1 MKHFNQ
7 NLLNK
12 TKDSY
17 YFFHVV
23 VVSAKQCQYGY
34 LPNYFNIHYISIVFW
49 AASHKAIEFKCKIK
63 FIILYLF
70 YLILIYPMIFEICTF
85 VQVHVQLVFSP
96 SGRPKRTEI
105 TKILVVLVH
114 FVFVRCKFTKTKHLA
129 KFNSNISRNG
139 TFWLSKT

>member
-1 MKHFNQ
+1 M
-7 NLLNK
+7 NK

-17 YFFHVV
+17 YFLHVV
-23 VVSAKQCQYGY
+23 VVSAKLCQYGY

-49 AASHKAIEFKCKIK
+49 AASHRARGLMGPSIEFKCKIK

-105 TKILVVLVH
+105 TKILVVLVR
-114 FVFVRCKFTKTKHLA
+114 FISVQWDANLPKHLA

-139 TFWLSKT
+139 TFWLSKK

>member
-1 MKHFNQ
+1 M
-7 NLLNK
+7 NK

-17 YFFHVV
+17 YFLHVV
-23 VVSAKQCQYGY
+23 VVSAKLCQYGY
-34 LPNYFNIHYISIVFW
+34 LPNYFYIHYISIVFW
-49 AASHKAIEFKCKIK
+49 ATSHRARGIMGPSIEFKCKIK

-70 YLILIYPMIFEICTF
+70 YLILIYPKIF

-105 TKILVVLVH
+105 TKILVVAVR
-114 FVFVRCKFTKTKHLA
+114 FGSARCKFTETKHLA

-139 TFWLSKT
+139 TFWLSKK